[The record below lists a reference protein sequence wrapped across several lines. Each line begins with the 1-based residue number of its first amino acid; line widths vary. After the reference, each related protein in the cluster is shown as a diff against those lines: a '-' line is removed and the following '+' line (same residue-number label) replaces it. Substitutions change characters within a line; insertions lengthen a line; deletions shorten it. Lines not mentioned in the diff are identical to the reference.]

1 MKKIILSSIITTVLL
16 FSGTASGVAVTA
28 SGGIVAGFAIG
39 LAGGGVAL
47 TVAGGVLIGIGGI
60 TAVKGGLA
68 VYDHQVSDLREYV
81 AKRTESE
88 ALGIAAAIGI
98 LVLDEN
104 RQVIEF
110 KSIDPAHASDHGVTE
125 AEIDIYN
132 SELPIINLV
141 VDEFSKLYGN
151 EVMTPEEAT
160 VALKE
165 VATAVGLSEECQV
178 ALSRIVNHQ
187 FKSS

>member
-1 MKKIILSSIITTVLL
+1 MKKIVLSSLITTVLL
-16 FSGTASGVAVTA
+16 FSGTASGVVVIA
-28 SGGIVAGFAIG
+28 GGGVIAAG
-39 LAGGGVAL
+39 LVAGGGVA
-47 TVAGGVLIGIGGI
+47 AGVLTGMGAAAGAIGGF
-60 TAVKGGLA
+60 AA
-68 VYDHQVSDLREYV
+68 YDLQEYV
-81 AKRTESE
+81 AKRTGSR
-88 ALGIAAAIGI
+88 ARGI
-98 LVLDEN
+98 LVAIIGIIALDEN

-160 VALKE
+160 AALKE

>member
-1 MKKIILSSIITTVLL
+1 MKKIVLSSLITTVLL

-28 SGGIVAGFAIG
+28 VGVVGGIILVVTAPVNIPT
-39 LAGGGVAL
+39 LAGSI
-47 TVAGGVLIGIGGI
+47 LIGIGGI
-60 TAVKGGLA
+60 VAVKGGLE
-68 VYDHQVSDLREYV
+68 VYDLQEYV
-81 AKRTESE
+81 AKRTESK
-88 ALGIAAAIGI
+88 AAGFLAAIGFI
-98 LVLDEN
+98 VLDET

-160 VALKE
+160 AALKE
-165 VATAVGLSEECQV
+165 VATSVGLSEECQV

>member
-1 MKKIILSSIITTVLL
+1 MKKIVLSSLITTVLL
-16 FSGTASGVAVTA
+16 FSGTASGFA
-28 SGGIVAGFAIG
+28 VAGGAG
-39 LAGGGVAL
+39 LVAGGGSVAAMITG
-47 TVAGGVLIGIGGI
+47 TVIAGIGGI
-60 TAVKGGLA
+60 AGIMGIIA
-68 VYDHQVSDLREYV
+68 SDDIQKYI
-81 AKRTESE
+81 AKRTGSK
-88 ALGIAAAIGI
+88 ATGILVAIGI
-98 LVLDEN
+98 IALDEN

-165 VATAVGLSEECQV
+165 IATSVGLSEECQV

>member
-1 MKKIILSSIITTVLL
+1 MKKIILSSLITTVLL
-16 FSGTASGVAVTA
+16 FSGTASGFTWFLAA
-28 SGGIVAGFAIG
+28 AGFI
-39 LAGGGVAL
+39 
-47 TVAGGVLIGIGGI
+47 
-60 TAVKGGLA
+60 
-68 VYDHQVSDLREYV
+68 
-81 AKRTESE
+81 
-88 ALGIAAAIGI
+88 
-98 LVLDEN
+98 VLDEN

-160 VALKE
+160 AALKE

-187 FKSS
+187 FKSG

>member
-1 MKKIILSSIITTVLL
+1 MKKIVLSSLITTVLL
-16 FSGTASGVAVTA
+16 FSGTASATVAV
-28 SGGIVAGFAIG
+28 SGVVIFGGVVIAAGGSVAGVITGSVLTGMGVIA
-39 LAGGGVAL
+39 AVMGG
-47 TVAGGVLIGIGGI
+47 TGVLDI
-60 TAVKGGLA
+60 
-68 VYDHQVSDLREYV
+68 QEYV
-81 AKRTESE
+81 AKRTESK
-88 ALGIAAAIGI
+88 AAGFLAAIAIIG
-98 LVLDEN
+98 LDEN

>member
-1 MKKIILSSIITTVLL
+1 MKKIILSSLITTVLL
-16 FSGTASGVAVTA
+16 FSGTASGAIAAGGFIVTGLVASDA
-28 SGGIVAGFAIG
+28 GVAG
-39 LAGGGVAL
+39 VAAA
-47 TVAGGVLIGIGGI
+47 VVVGMGAVVGAIGGI
-60 TAVKGGLA
+60 TQPDMQK
-68 VYDHQVSDLREYV
+68 YV
-81 AKRTESE
+81 AKRTGSK
-88 ALGIAAAIGI
+88 ATSKVTGILAAIGI
-98 LVLDEN
+98 IALDEN

-160 VALKE
+160 AALKE

>member
-1 MKKIILSSIITTVLL
+1 MKKIILSSLITTVLL
-16 FSGTASGVAVTA
+16 FSGTASGAV
-28 SGGIVAGFAIG
+28 
-39 LAGGGVAL
+39 GGVAL
-47 TVAGGVLIGIGGI
+47 IGAGGVIAAGGSVAGGGSVAAMITGTVVSGIGGI
-60 TAVKGGLA
+60 VGITGAILT
-68 VYDHQVSDLREYV
+68 YDVQEYV
-81 AKRTESE
+81 VQRTEFE
-88 ALGIAAAIGI
+88 AVGIAAAIAI
-98 LVLDEN
+98 IVLDEN

-160 VALKE
+160 AALKE

>member
-1 MKKIILSSIITTVLL
+1 MKKIVLSSLITTVLL
-16 FSGTASGVAVTA
+16 FSGTASGAGA
-28 SGGIVAGFAIG
+28 GIA
-39 LAGGGVAL
+39 
-47 TVAGGVLIGIGGI
+47 AGGVIAAGGSVAAMITGTVIAGIGGI
-60 TAVKGGLA
+60 AGITGFITAYGL
-68 VYDHQVSDLREYV
+68 QEYV
-81 AKRTESE
+81 VKRTEFK
-88 ALGIAAAIGI
+88 AVGIAAAIGI

-160 VALKE
+160 AALKE

>member
-1 MKKIILSSIITTVLL
+1 MKKIILSSLITTVLL
-16 FSGTASGVAVTA
+16 FSGTASGVVV
-28 SGGIVAGFAIG
+28 SGSVVAGLATGSSVAGMITGSVLTGIG
-39 LAGGGVAL
+39 LAGIVGGVEA
-47 TVAGGVLIGIGGI
+47 
-60 TAVKGGLA
+60 
-68 VYDHQVSDLREYV
+68 YDIREYI
-81 AKRTESE
+81 AKRTKFET
-88 ALGIAAAIGI
+88 AGI
-98 LVLDEN
+98 LFAMWIIVLDEN

>member
-1 MKKIILSSIITTVLL
+1 M
-16 FSGTASGVAVTA
+16 
-28 SGGIVAGFAIG
+28 
-39 LAGGGVAL
+39 
-47 TVAGGVLIGIGGI
+47 
-60 TAVKGGLA
+60 
-68 VYDHQVSDLREYV
+68 
-81 AKRTESE
+81 
-88 ALGIAAAIGI
+88 
-98 LVLDEN
+98 VLDEN

>member
-1 MKKIILSSIITTVLL
+1 M
-16 FSGTASGVAVTA
+16 
-28 SGGIVAGFAIG
+28 
-39 LAGGGVAL
+39 
-47 TVAGGVLIGIGGI
+47 
-60 TAVKGGLA
+60 
-68 VYDHQVSDLREYV
+68 DLN
-81 AKRTESE
+81 A
-88 ALGIAAAIGI
+88 AGIAATIMGI
-98 LVLDEN
+98 LVLNEN

-160 VALKE
+160 AALKE